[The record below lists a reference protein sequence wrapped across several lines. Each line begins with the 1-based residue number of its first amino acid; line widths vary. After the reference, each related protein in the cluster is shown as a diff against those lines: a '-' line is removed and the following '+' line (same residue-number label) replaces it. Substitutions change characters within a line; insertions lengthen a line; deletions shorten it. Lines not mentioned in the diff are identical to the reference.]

1 MSVPRL
7 RLAPVVETVFPTSLR
22 PEEPPGPPHPP
33 TLQGWP
39 MSIHVRA
46 PASTANVGPGFDA
59 AAVAFDLWNEL
70 EISEANG
77 AAPDFGHLGVRAFAR
92 VTPRGELGVR
102 LHHPDSA

>member
-1 MSVPRL
+1 MRS
-7 RLAPVVETVFPTSLR
+7 VFPTPSTR
-22 PEEPPGPPHPP
+22 SSAEGR
-33 TLQGWP
+33 P
-39 MSIHVRA
+39 MSIRVRA

-92 VTPRGELGVR
+92 VTPAGELGVR
-102 LHHPDSA
+102 LHHANPP

>member
-1 MSVPRL
+1 
-7 RLAPVVETVFPTSLR
+7 
-22 PEEPPGPPHPP
+22 
-33 TLQGWP
+33 

-77 AAPDFGHLGVRAFAR
+77 TAPDFGHLGVRAFAR
-92 VTPRGELGVR
+92 VTPPEDWSFDFTTRIPRERGLGSSASVIALGLVAATLAAGR
-102 LHHPDSA
+102 EPDPEDYVLR